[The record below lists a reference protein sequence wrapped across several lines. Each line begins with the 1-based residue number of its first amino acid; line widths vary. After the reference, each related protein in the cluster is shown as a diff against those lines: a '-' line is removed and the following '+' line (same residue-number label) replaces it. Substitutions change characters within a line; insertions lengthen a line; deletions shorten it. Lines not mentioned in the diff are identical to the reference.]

1 VVADL
6 TKLGAHTRLREYRGC
21 TRESPIARQMA
32 RLRRSRISWSA
43 PRGRVLEHLG
53 KGTLTLRSVHMLV
66 LDDARSHAEDGLR
79 PEVEQILVRTP
90 STRQTA
96 LFSAGLPDPI
106 RAMIGR
112 YLRNPIW
119 VTPEPGQRCFRR
131 RRAARSARRRPNR
144 GVADGRGAPYT

>member
-1 VVADL
+1 
-6 TKLGAHTRLREYRGC
+6 
-21 TRESPIARQMA
+21 
-32 RLRRSRISWSA
+32 
-43 PRGRVLEHLG
+43 
-53 KGTLTLRSVHMLV
+53 MLKM
-66 LDDARSHAEDGLR
+66 GLR

-119 VTPEPGQRCFRR
+119 VTPEPGTEMFQAAP
-131 RRAARSARRRPNR
+131 RRAQRTAAS
-144 GVADGRGAPYT
+144 